1 MSDLEVLFNDE
12 DTFQEDALGDSLYI
26 EEDIE
31 NLKNL
36 KETSQKF
43 LKVNDF
49 EIKEPEFKNFTEDE
63 FLEYLEKNSN
73 TDIVNLFSKLNI
85 QVNIRNSMSQ
95 VYKHKKDNTK
105 IFIYFLS
112 SNIKT
117 RSVGIDVIK
126 DFLKLILLLDCNE
139 GVIISDLKMTS
150 RSNERIDTSN
160 IKGFTGEGIY
170 HTISYNDD
178 DFIDLTNHSL
188 TPEVLKIYR
197 NEEADNFCEE
207 NSLDPKTIPRINITD
222 PLCKFYRARVGDIMK
237 TKILTGTQDTLLDE
251 KINYRRVV
259 YGIQKSKK

>member
-1 MSDLEVLFNDE
+1 MSELEILVNEDE
-12 DTFQEDALGDSLYI
+12 SIYQEDFNENIYL

-36 KETSQKF
+36 KETCQRF
-43 LKVNDF
+43 LLVNDF
-49 EIKEPEFKNFTEDE
+49 ELKEPEFQDFTEDE
-63 FLEYLEKNSN
+63 FLGYLEKNTN
-73 TDIVNLFSKLNI
+73 QNIIELFSKLNI

-95 VYKHKKDNTK
+95 VYNHKTTNTK

-126 DFLKLILLLDCNE
+126 DFLKLTLLLDCNE

-150 RSNERIDTSN
+150 RSNERIDTAN

-170 HTISYNDD
+170 HIISYNDD

-188 TPEVLKIYR
+188 TPKVLKIYR
-197 NEEADNFCEE
+197 NEEADKLCEE
-207 NSLDPKTIPRINITD
+207 TKVEAKTLPKINITD
-222 PLCKFYRARVGDIMK
+222 PVCKFYRAKVGDIIK

-251 KINYRRVV
+251 QIHYRRVV